1 MSDEKS
7 FVDILRDPEIYYPG
21 NCDTPQRMNALLAGL
36 CQEAADKIE
45 ELRSDKNEFI
55 RLTEEEI
62 ETCWGE
68 PEVLNKQALINFA
81 NAIMDALEEPISRP
95 FVRLTDEELLKLGG
109 DHVGPM
115 SDGEFHLMVIT
126 QEALA
131 EKNK

>member
-55 RLTEEEI
+55 RLTEDEI
-62 ETCWGE
+62 VE
-68 PEVLNKQALINFA
+68 LALIDRNANRALTQNGFA
-81 NAIMDALEEPISRP
+81 KLIMDRLEE
-95 FVRLTDEELLKLGG
+95 
-109 DHVGPM
+109 
-115 SDGEFHLMVIT
+115 
-126 QEALA
+126 
-131 EKNK
+131 KNR